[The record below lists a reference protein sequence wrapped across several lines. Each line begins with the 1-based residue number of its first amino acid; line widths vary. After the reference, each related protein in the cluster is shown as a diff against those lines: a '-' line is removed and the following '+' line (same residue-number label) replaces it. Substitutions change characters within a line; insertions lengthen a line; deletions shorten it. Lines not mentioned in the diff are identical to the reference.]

1 MTYTLMDY
9 EDGGSLLDIIRDPEE
24 QTAKK
29 KMDIIYD
36 LLNAMEFMR
45 IKQIVHRDIK
55 PENILFSKKD
65 GKYKLA
71 DFGYARRVGE
81 KFDRIVG
88 TPGYIAPEVI
98 QENAQ

>member
-1 MTYTLMDY
+1 MYTIIQSRSYLREIATLGQLDHPNLIYLREFYIEEDQMTYTLMDY

-45 IKQIVHRDIK
+45 IK
-55 PENILFSKKD
+55 
-65 GKYKLA
+65 
-71 DFGYARRVGE
+71 
-81 KFDRIVG
+81 
-88 TPGYIAPEVI
+88 
-98 QENAQ
+98 

>member
-9 EDGGSLLDIIRDPEE
+9 EDGGSLLDIIRDPEQ

-45 IKQIVHRDIK
+45 IK
-55 PENILFSKKD
+55 
-65 GKYKLA
+65 
-71 DFGYARRVGE
+71 
-81 KFDRIVG
+81 
-88 TPGYIAPEVI
+88 
-98 QENAQ
+98 